1 MRFPHTITAVGRLMM
16 LGKYNIQSSKLL
28 REVFLPTWSTLDLQN
43 NQNHYVAFQLGVAQA
58 LGIKVH
64 NEGPNSITLVQ
75 ELLSDQLSPAVS
87 LVQDWMEATDNG
99 NAEELLNLI

>member
-43 NQNHYVAFQLGVAQA
+43 NQDHY
-58 LGIKVH
+58 
-64 NEGPNSITLVQ
+64 
-75 ELLSDQLSPAVS
+75 
-87 LVQDWMEATDNG
+87 
-99 NAEELLNLI
+99 